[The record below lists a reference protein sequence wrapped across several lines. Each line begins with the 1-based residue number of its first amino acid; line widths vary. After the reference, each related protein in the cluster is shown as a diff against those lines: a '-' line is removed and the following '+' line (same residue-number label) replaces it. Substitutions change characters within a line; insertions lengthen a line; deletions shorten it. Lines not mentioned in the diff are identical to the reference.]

1 MINKLVILAGGRG
14 TRFIEETHLIPKPM
28 INIGGIPIILHI
40 MKYYNYFGVKEFI
53 ICGGYKVENIKNFF
67 LNLNNFINDIEI
79 DYKMNEISF
88 LTKNNLDWKVKII
101 DTGLHTMT
109 GGRIKKIK
117 KYLINDENFYLT
129 YGDGLSNV
137 NIRKLSK
144 FHIAHKKIAT
154 LTMVIPPAKFGTV
167 EVDKEIVTNFQEKP
181 KGDNKLIN
189 GGFFVLN
196 NKIFNFIKNDKSIF
210 EEHVVK
216 ELIKLKEL
224 QAYKHIG
231 FWQSMDSL
239 KDKIDLEELWKKN
252 PFWKK

>member
-14 TRFIEETHLIPKPM
+14 TRFIEETHLTPKPM

-79 DYKMNEISF
+79 DYKTNEISF
-88 LTKNNLDWKVKII
+88 LTKNNLNWKVKII

-144 FHIAHKKIAT
+144 FHIDHKKIAT
-154 LTMVIPPAKFGTV
+154 LTMVMPPAKFGTV
-167 EVDKEIVTNFQEKP
+167 EVDKDIVTNFQEKP

-210 EEHVVK
+210 EEHVIK

-224 QAYKHIG
+224 QAYKHTG

>member
-14 TRFIEETHLIPKPM
+14 TRFIEETHLTPKPM

-53 ICGGYKVENIKNFF
+53 ICGGYKVDNIKKFF

-167 EVDKEIVTNFQEKP
+167 EVDKDIVTNFQEKP

-210 EEHVVK
+210 EEHVIK

-224 QAYKHIG
+224 QAYKHTG

>member
-14 TRFIEETHLIPKPM
+14 TRFIEETHLTPKPM

-79 DYKMNEISF
+79 DYKTNEISF
-88 LTKNNLDWKVKII
+88 LTKNNLNWKVKII

-144 FHIAHKKIAT
+144 FHIDHKKIAT

-210 EEHVVK
+210 EEHVIK

-224 QAYKHIG
+224 QAYKHTG

>member
-14 TRFIEETHLIPKPM
+14 TRFIEETHLTPKPM

-53 ICGGYKVENIKNFF
+53 ICGGYKVENIKNFI

-79 DYKMNEISF
+79 DYKTNEISF
-88 LTKNNLDWKVKII
+88 LTKNNLNWKVKII

-117 KYLINDENFYLT
+117 KYLINDKNFYLT

-167 EVDKEIVTNFQEKP
+167 EVDKDIVTNFQEKP

-210 EEHVVK
+210 EEHVIK

>member
-14 TRFIEETHLIPKPM
+14 TRFIEETHLTPKPM

-53 ICGGYKVENIKNFF
+53 ICGGYKVDNIKKFF

-144 FHIAHKKIAT
+144 FHIDHKKIAT
-154 LTMVIPPAKFGTV
+154 LTMVMPPAKFGTV
-167 EVDKEIVTNFQEKP
+167 EVDKDTVTNFQEKP
-181 KGDNKLIN
+181 KGYNKLIN

-210 EEHVVK
+210 EEHVIK

-224 QAYKHIG
+224 QAYKHTG

>member
-14 TRFIEETHLIPKPM
+14 TRFIEETHLTPKPM

-40 MKYYNYFGVKEFI
+40 MNYYNYFGVKEFI
-53 ICGGYKVENIKNFF
+53 ICGGYKVENIKTFF
-67 LNLNNFINDIEI
+67 LNLNSFINDIEI

-137 NIRKLSK
+137 NITKLSK
-144 FHIAHKKIAT
+144 FHISHKKIAT
-154 LTMVIPPAKFGTV
+154 LTMVMPPAKFGAV
-167 EVDKEIVTNFQEKP
+167 EVNKSIVTKFQEKP
-181 KGDNKLIN
+181 KGDNRLIN

-210 EEHVVK
+210 EEHVMK
-216 ELIKLKEL
+216 ELIKFK
-224 QAYKHIG
+224 
-231 FWQSMDSL
+231 
-239 KDKIDLEELWKKN
+239 
-252 PFWKK
+252 

>member
-14 TRFIEETHLIPKPM
+14 TRFIEETHLTPKPM

-53 ICGGYKVENIKNFF
+53 ICGGYKVENIKKFF

-88 LTKNNLDWKVKII
+88 LTKNNLNWKVKII

-144 FHIAHKKIAT
+144 FHIDHKKIAT
-154 LTMVIPPAKFGTV
+154 LTMVMPPAKFGTV
-167 EVDKEIVTNFQEKP
+167 EVDKDIVTNFQEKP
-181 KGDNKLIN
+181 KGDNRLIN

-210 EEHVVK
+210 EEHVIK

-224 QAYKHIG
+224 QAYKHTG

>member
-14 TRFIEETHLIPKPM
+14 TRFIEETHLTPKPM

-53 ICGGYKVENIKNFF
+53 ICGGYKVENIKKFF

-210 EEHVVK
+210 EEHVIK

>member
-14 TRFIEETHLIPKPM
+14 TRFIEETHLTPKPM

-53 ICGGYKVENIKNFF
+53 ICGGYKVENIKKFF

-167 EVDKEIVTNFQEKP
+167 EVDKDIVTNFQEKP

-210 EEHVVK
+210 EEHVIK

-224 QAYKHIG
+224 QAYKHTG

-239 KDKIDLEELWKKN
+239 KDKIDLE
-252 PFWKK
+252 

>member
-14 TRFIEETHLIPKPM
+14 TRFIEETHLTPKPM

-53 ICGGYKVENIKNFF
+53 ICGGYKVDNIKKFF

-144 FHIAHKKIAT
+144 FHIDHKKIAT
-154 LTMVIPPAKFGTV
+154 LTMVMPPAKFGTV
-167 EVDKEIVTNFQEKP
+167 EVDKDTVTNFQEKP
-181 KGDNKLIN
+181 KGYNKLIN

-210 EEHVVK
+210 EEHVIK

-224 QAYKHIG
+224 QAYKHTG
-231 FWQSMDSL
+231 CWQSMDSL